1 MTIRIRCGRREGVLV
16 AGNHRRRRRTR
27 YRRRVVGGSLYLNG
41 EIWQG
46 RGCEAVAH
54 ADPDVGKGAPVGG
67 GGRPGQRTRGG
78 AESSPSGPIANR
90 KAQSRAAW
98 VAEHGAHE

>member
-1 MTIRIRCGRREGVLV
+1 MTIRIRCGRREGVVV

-46 RGCEAVAH
+46 RGYGAVAH
-54 ADPDVGKGAPVGG
+54 ADPDVGKGALVGG
-67 GGRPGQRTRGG
+67 GGRPGQRTRSG
-78 AESSPSGPIANR
+78 AESSPSGSIDNR
-90 KAQSRAAW
+90 KDQRRAL
-98 VAEHGAHE
+98 EMGAHGR